1 MISKYNHEKAVEYFE
16 RSKYKKL
23 EKLIRYADTD
33 KMSLKEIIQ
42 LISFKALV
50 EQKLHGIYWSDEVA
64 QLELEALD
72 KAGESSYLYV
82 LAKLSINKAQSLLE
96 IKKMIIASKAL

>member
-1 MISKYNHEKAVEYFE
+1 MVKYDHEKANEYFE

-33 KMSLKEIIQ
+33 NMSVKELVQ

-50 EQKLHGIYWSDEVA
+50 E
-64 QLELEALD
+64 
-72 KAGESSYLYV
+72 
-82 LAKLSINKAQSLLE
+82 
-96 IKKMIIASKAL
+96 